1 MILIIYDI
9 KYIISMNVLDI
20 KLLAE
25 FLNKALKVRK
35 LLEKTSSFEDKA
47 LTLLQTQALKFIKQN
62 PNTSV
67 GALVS
72 ELNVS
77 FSSVTQLLNSLV
89 DRGLVK
95 RENDKNDRRLVTL
108 SLTKKGEKQLMIFNK
123 NLLASKYAIIS
134 SIPKEDLKE
143 MIRIFTNILDSQNK
157 AK

>member
-77 FSSVTQLLNSLV
+77 FSSVTQLLNRLV

>member
-1 MILIIYDI
+1 
-9 KYIISMNVLDI
+9 MNVLDI

-77 FSSVTQLLNSLV
+77 FSSVTQLLNRLV